1 MLQPKRTKFRKLQ
14 KGVVIKKQKRA
25 STYLPPQ
32 GNNHKLAFGAFG
44 IKSLTSGHLC
54 SSTIET
60 LRRALSRKFKRTGKI
75 WIRIFPHLSVTKK
88 PAEVRMGKGKGSP
101 AFWLAKVPAGQILF
115 EISGVSEDLM
125 KQAVKLISGK
135 VSLKLLLIKN

>member
-1 MLQPKRTKFRKLQ
+1 MLQPKKTKFRKLQ
-14 KGVVIKKQKRA
+14 KGAALRGCA
-25 STYLPPQ
+25 SSD
-32 GNNHKLAFGAFG
+32 HKLNFGTFG
-44 IKSLTSGHLC
+44 IKSLTSGRLC

-75 WIRIFPHLSVTKK
+75 WIRVFPHLSVTKK

-101 AFWLAKVPAGQILF
+101 AFWLAKIPAGQILF
-115 EISGVSEDLM
+115 EISGVSEDLV

-135 VSLKLLLIKN
+135 ISLKIKLIK